1 MTNRSKVTGQPPV
14 DNWVQVFVGLGSN
27 LGDSEQVLQQAC
39 FVMMQWPSVR
49 NLQVSNWYRS
59 RPQGPQDQPDY
70 VNGACCFET
79 HLAPEA
85 LLSALQALE
94 LDLGKVKRRHWGERL
109 VDLDIIC
116 YGQLSMKTADLTLP
130 HPMAAKRDFVLVPL
144 LDLAP
149 NLVLPGYGT
158 IEACLVR
165 LPDTFLY
172 ASDATDPKVMA

>member
-1 MTNRSKVTGQPPV
+1 MINGSNPKQHLAE
-14 DNWVQVFVGLGSN
+14 DWVLVFVGLGSN

-39 FVMMQWPSVR
+39 LEMKQWPSVR
-49 NLQVSNWYRS
+49 NLRASHWYKS

-79 HLAPEA
+79 QLAPQA

-94 LDLGKVKRRHWGERL
+94 LDLGKIKRRHWGERL

-116 YGQLSMKTADLTLP
+116 YGQLRMTTADLTIP
-130 HPMAAKRDFVLVPL
+130 HPMAAERDFVLVPL

-149 NLVLPGYGT
+149 GLELPGYGT
-158 IEACLVR
+158 IEACLAQ

-172 ASDATDPKVMA
+172 ASDATHPKVMA